1 MERLRENTEYFRKE
15 IEKIGFETIE
25 GIHPIIPILIGDP
38 IRAKQMVYDLYQRGV
53 YVVALTYPV
62 VPKGQDT
69 IRVQISASHTRQ
81 DLDYALKSF
90 EEAGRR
96 EGISE

>member
-1 MERLRENTEYFRKE
+1 
-15 IEKIGFETIE
+15 
-25 GIHPIIPILIGDP
+25 
-38 IRAKQMVYDLYQRGV
+38 MVALLYQRGI
-53 YVVALTYPV
+53 YLIALTYPV

-90 EEAGRR
+90 EEAGRK
-96 EGISE
+96 EDVLK